1 MDQIEVNI
9 MGHSYILGCP
19 EGGEV
24 PLRQAVA
31 RVDREMSI
39 IRDSG
44 KLKAR
49 ERIAVLAALNIA
61 FEQLLTPTQQPT
73 SAAQLPAAPTT
84 VTTSAEDAAA
94 IDRLVKRLDQVLK
107 ADGHLL

>member
-9 MGHSYILGCP
+9 MGNSYILGCP

-31 RVDREMSI
+31 KVDKEMNT

-61 FEQLLTPTQQPT
+61 FEQLMEPTPQAQATAL
-73 SAAQLPAAPTT
+73 SAAPSAGPAGT
-84 VTTSAEDAAA
+84 AEDAIA

>member
-9 MGHSYILGCP
+9 MGNSYILGCP

-31 RVDREMSI
+31 KVDKEMNT

-61 FEQLLTPTQQPT
+61 FEQLMEPCPTAQATDPSAAT
-73 SAAQLPAAPTT
+73 SAGPAST
-84 VTTSAEDAAA
+84 AEDAIA

>member
-19 EGGEV
+19 EGGETT
-24 PLRQAVA
+24 LKQAVA
-31 RVDREMSI
+31 RVDREMST

-61 FEQLLTPTQQPT
+61 FEQLMAPAPQTTDAPGAAT
-73 SAAQLPAAPTT
+73 SSPLPA
-84 VTTSAEDAAA
+84 TSAEDAAA

>member
-1 MDQIEVNI
+1 MDQIEVSI

-19 EGGEV
+19 QDGEV
-24 PLRQAVA
+24 QLRQAVA
-31 RVDREMSI
+31 LVDREMST

-61 FEQLLTPTQQPT
+61 FEQLMAPAPKAPATT
-73 SAAQLPAAPTT
+73 STSSDAGTHA
-84 VTTSAEDAAA
+84 TSAEDAAA